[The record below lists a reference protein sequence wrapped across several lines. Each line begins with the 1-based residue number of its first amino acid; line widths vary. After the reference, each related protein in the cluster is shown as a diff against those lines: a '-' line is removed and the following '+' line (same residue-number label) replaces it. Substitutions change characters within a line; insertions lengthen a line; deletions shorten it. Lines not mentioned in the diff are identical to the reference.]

1 MADQKKA
8 LLSEI
13 RANPDDL
20 VSRLVYADW
29 LEENGDPLAEL
40 IRVQCE
46 LAELPADSPEASSL
60 ALREKDLLAEYHEQ
74 WVQPLKDRF
83 GAIGVVVKNGFVDS
97 LRITADTFLDNADE
111 IVEMLPAL
119 CSLTLGRPRDRLRD
133 LAATPALKQVPG
145 LDLRGGSIG
154 DEGLAV
160 LLSSPHLANLVHLSL
175 SGNKLSPEAAAR
187 LASAEPLKN
196 LRSLDLSRNP
206 IGGDG
211 LARLGESTVLNQVQ
225 SLDSRSCEVRLMGF
239 ERFCAA
245 TGMPK
250 LRHVNLAQ
258 NSMGEM
264 ARQHLE
270 FTRPLETLRLW
281 DTQIHV
287 DSLSVIA
294 NSPAFAQ
301 LRLLDISDNGLATA
315 PLARC
320 LHQKFLPS
328 LRSFVAMRNVFGT
341 DSQQKNFDF
350 PELIQIGDK
359 PIHYLNLSLNRL
371 SDRCFQQLG
380 ESGCLRKAQTLCFNQ
395 TGIDLPGLREVL
407 KSTTQLSRLSV
418 FIHGNHTRPRK
429 VPLARLLRELAS
441 WPGLAR
447 LKYLEVGDSVLSDTK
462 GFGQLLNSPHRNSLM
477 RIVSHYDSSGDRMK
491 ISHDL
496 EKKFG
501 LEGNIVHW
509 A

>member
-29 LEENGDPLAEL
+29 LEENSDPLADL

-46 LAELPADSPEASSL
+46 LAELPADSPEVPAL

-83 GAIGVVVKNGFVDS
+83 GAIGVVVKHGFVES
-97 LRITADTFLDNADE
+97 LRITADTFLEKSDE

-119 CSLTLGRPRDRLRD
+119 CSLTLGRPRERLRD
-133 LAATPALKQVPG
+133 LAATPALQQVPG

-160 LLSSPHLANLVHLSL
+160 LLNSPHLENLLQLSL
-175 SGNKLSPEAAAR
+175 SGNKLTAEAAGR
-187 LASAEPLKN
+187 LASAEQLRN
-196 LRSLDLSRNP
+196 LRSIDLSRNP
-206 IGGDG
+206 IGSEG
-211 LARLGESTVLNQVQ
+211 LARLGESTLLNQVQ
-225 SLDSRSCEVRLMGF
+225 TLDARSCEVALMGF

-245 TGMPK
+245 SGLPA
-250 LRHVNLAQ
+250 LRHANLAQ
-258 NSMGEM
+258 NPMGALASQHFEF
-264 ARQHLE
+264 ARRLS
-270 FTRPLETLRLW
+270 TLRLW

-301 LRLLDISDNGLATA
+301 LKFLDISDNSLATA

-320 LHQKFLPS
+320 LHQKFLPG

-341 DSQQKNFDF
+341 DSQQMFFDF
-350 PELIQIGDK
+350 PELIQLGDK
-359 PIHYLNLSLNRL
+359 PLEYLNLSQNRL

-380 ESGCLRKAQTLCFNQ
+380 ESGCLREVQTLSFTQ
-395 TGIDLPGLREVL
+395 TGIDMPGLREVL

-418 FIHGNHTRPRK
+418 FIHGGHTRPRK
-429 VPLARLLRELAS
+429 IPLARLLRELAS

-447 LKYLEVGDSVLSDTK
+447 LKYLEVGDSVLADVK
-462 GFGQLLNSPHRNSLM
+462 GFGQLLNSPHRNSLL
-477 RIVSHYDSSGDRMK
+477 RIVSQYDSSGDRMK
-491 ISHDL
+491 ISYDL